1 LKKYVLLFRFI
12 SIILLFFLI
21 GCTEKQTTVDEE
33 SDNNADNVNGDIT
46 DNIIERFYGT
56 WFEEVE
62 NDGVT
67 MTIRHIFSED
77 GIYNF
82 EILNIGLLNNGTWSV
97 EEDKIS
103 TITSHVNIYSYVF
116 SDNYKTLTLTDITT
130 KEKSILKKQ

>member
-1 LKKYVLLFRFI
+1 MKKYVLLFRFI